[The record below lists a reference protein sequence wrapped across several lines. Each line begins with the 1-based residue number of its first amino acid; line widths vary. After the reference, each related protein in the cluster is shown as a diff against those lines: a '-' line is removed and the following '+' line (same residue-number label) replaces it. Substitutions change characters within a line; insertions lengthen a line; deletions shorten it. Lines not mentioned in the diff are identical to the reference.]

1 MHKVLFLAAAVL
13 LSGCAA
19 KVTSEST
26 RGPVPVYSDARSN
39 LVVVFKGDQRVEAN
53 EKWPLLRTEW
63 QEALR
68 MYGQAKGLNVLAA
81 KPAGPATVAT
91 IQVTNFRYLTTGQR
105 YSFGSMS
112 GNAWVNSR
120 VSYSDSTTGEALA
133 SRTYDTSSSAWEGVF
148 SAMTSDQ
155 LKELSKTIID
165 DVTTNA
171 QIKPRR

>member
-1 MHKVLFLAAAVL
+1 MHRILFLAAVAT

-19 KVTSEST
+19 KVTSESS

-39 LVVVFKGDQRVEAN
+39 LVMVFKGDQRVEAN
-53 EKWPLLRTEW
+53 EKWPQLRTEW

-68 MYGQAKGLNVLAA
+68 MYGQAKGLNVLTT
-81 KPAGPATVAT
+81 KPSGPATVAT
-91 IQVTNFRYLTTGQR
+91 IEVTNFRYLTTGQR

-120 VSYSDSTTGEALA
+120 VSYSDATTGEALA
-133 SRTYDTSSSAWEGVF
+133 SRSYDTSSTAWEGVF

-155 LKELSKTIID
+155 LKALSKTIID
-165 DVTTNA
+165 DVTSNA
-171 QIKPRR
+171 QVKPRR

>member
-1 MHKVLFLAAAVL
+1 MHKVFWLLAAIL

-19 KVTSEST
+19 KVTSESA
-26 RGPVPVYSDARSN
+26 RGSVPVYSDARTN
-39 LVVVFKGDQRVEAN
+39 LVVIFKADQWVQSN
-53 EKWPLLRTEW
+53 EKWPLLKTEW

-68 MYGQAKGLNVLAA
+68 IRGQAKGLNVLSA

-91 IQVTNFRYLTTGQR
+91 IEVTNFRYLTTGQR
-105 YSFGSMS
+105 YSFGAMS

-120 VSYSDSTTGEALA
+120 VAYSDATTGEVLA
-133 SRTYDTSSSAWEGVF
+133 SRTYDTSSSAWQGVF

-171 QIKPRR
+171 QVKPRR